1 MSETSLCYG
10 TEISVV
16 LWALRYFIT
25 RDGPLWRLFEN
36 MVMQTVDVAEM
47 SAALSTKRKTFTEN
61 KCIAVVTHVRQTAT
75 EQKKELANIIPH
87 ELRF

>member
-1 MSETSLCYG
+1 
-10 TEISVV
+10 
-16 LWALRYFIT
+16 
-25 RDGPLWRLFEN
+25 
-36 MVMQTVDVAEM
+36 MQTVDVAEM